1 MLIDKVLNKMMK
13 NTKLRKEIKNN
24 LGMFLKEVSK
34 DFNTNLL
41 YSKYLNFD
49 DLIYLY
55 ENSKEELK
63 DKNNMFTNFLQSE
76 FVSDNEKDLLL
87 DKLKDYEIDKKYFER
102 YFGIEIPIKLKRKY
116 FKDYFNEDDDFYKY
130 AWGEELPIE
139 WINSDLKDLNHK
151 EKFYYL
157 FSNHFIPSELIK
169 LEYLED
175 IYKLKNDYS
184 LNRNNFTEQENK
196 IIKKQYFD
204 SYFEI
209 YLSKMPLEEK
219 LKFLKLDFKEQEK
232 FFESDIDKLIFYKH
246 FIKKEKIR
254 VDRKREEIFN
264 GKEKISYK
272 DFPLEI
278 KLCLLEYS
286 KKDLDIIVKNEIKQY
301 FKKFPEDKIVK
312 LKNSNV
318 IFAISLSQDFDEEL
332 FFNYGTVLDAET
344 MIYNKKN
351 KDISLETIKKIIL
364 HYPKSR
370 NVFDLAIWHKNF
382 SNLSLDDEDFYYKN
396 GYLNNENINNYVTHI
411 KLKNE
416 KILDTLY
423 KKDFFS
429 NNIFEYQV
437 LSTEFL
443 EKNKHLYNKDN
454 DTTAKNYYF
463 TRTNQENLPE
473 KFINEIKEKDLE
485 LYLLNNFNY
494 MYNKN
499 VDKYKEKIIE
509 MLPIKSKEFTGG
521 NKFDFI
527 LSFIMIKL
535 LQKNKLKV
543 EYNNSG
549 IELLKEK
556 EYNKK
561 YPQTITKSINNKI
574 DNEYS
579 LE

>member
-1 MLIDKVLNKMMK
+1 
-13 NTKLRKEIKNN
+13 
-24 LGMFLKEVSK
+24 
-34 DFNTNLL
+34 
-41 YSKYLNFD
+41 
-49 DLIYLY
+49 
-55 ENSKEELK
+55 
-63 DKNNMFTNFLQSE
+63 
-76 FVSDNEKDLLL
+76 
-87 DKLKDYEIDKKYFER
+87 
-102 YFGIEIPIKLKRKY
+102 
-116 FKDYFNEDDDFYKY
+116 
-130 AWGEELPIE
+130 
-139 WINSDLKDLNHK
+139 
-151 EKFYYL
+151 
-157 FSNHFIPSELIK
+157 
-169 LEYLED
+169 
-175 IYKLKNDYS
+175 
-184 LNRNNFTEQENK
+184 
-196 IIKKQYFD
+196 
-204 SYFEI
+204 
-209 YLSKMPLEEK
+209 
-219 LKFLKLDFKEQEK
+219 
-232 FFESDIDKLIFYKH
+232 
-246 FIKKEKIR
+246 
-254 VDRKREEIFN
+254 
-264 GKEKISYK
+264 
-272 DFPLEI
+272 
-278 KLCLLEYS
+278 
-286 KKDLDIIVKNEIKQY
+286 
-301 FKKFPEDKIVK
+301 
-312 LKNSNV
+312 
-318 IFAISLSQDFDEEL
+318 
-332 FFNYGTVLDAET
+332 